1 MPGVGYAQEGD
12 PAIIAK
18 MQQINAQLRERGQ
31 KLAVEQIEFF
41 TIGQGR
47 QSGVKR
53 LNQATGPEE
62 ITNSGRTSKMASPL
76 ANSVFG

>member
-1 MPGVGYAQEGD
+1 MPGAGHAQEGD

-47 QSGVKR
+47 QGGVKR
-53 LNQATGPEE
+53 TEPGDRPRKDHEQ
-62 ITNSGRTSKMASPL
+62 RTYVEDGLP
-76 ANSVFG
+76 